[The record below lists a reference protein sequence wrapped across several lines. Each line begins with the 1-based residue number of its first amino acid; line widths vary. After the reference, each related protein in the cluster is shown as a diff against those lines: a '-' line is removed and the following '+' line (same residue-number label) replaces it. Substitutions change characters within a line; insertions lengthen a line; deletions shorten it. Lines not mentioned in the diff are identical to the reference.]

1 MDVRKIVVGKR
12 KNVCDLMALLYGRLE
27 ELGKENLQEQKMQRN
42 KPEFCNFLGV
52 GLHRLVVP

>member
-1 MDVRKIVVGKR
+1 VDVREIVVGER
-12 KNVCDLMALLYGRLE
+12 KNVCDLMALPYGRLG
-27 ELGKENLQEQKMQRN
+27 ELGKENLQEQKMLRN